1 MKHSSLSFQKTD
13 KTSPRWQHSD
23 MYMKE
28 QPDHKAVPGESGGVV
43 GNNTHRMAN
52 GVTGLSMGEDERDP
66 DVIPAQFVP
75 SNLDASETS
84 SNQWTDPYLLEK
96 FANHESR
103 PSNLLLKPMSG
114 TLPMPPNHHNHHHQ
128 LHSGTATTG
137 RGVTMMMTT
146 TASGTG
152 LNLQQQHPPTSKT
165 GLSPYFHSG
174 PYHPTQAT
182 TVAHGGRDSAMTTTT
197 NLVVQN
203 GAGGSGGDLD
213 INVNV
218 IKNMLLANRVPESCV

>member
-1 MKHSSLSFQKTD
+1 
-13 KTSPRWQHSD
+13 

-28 QPDHKAVPGESGGVV
+28 QPDHKGGVTGDSSV
-43 GNNTHRMAN
+43 GNHHRMAN

-75 SNLDASETS
+75 NNLDPSETS
-84 SNQWTDPYLLEK
+84 NNQWTDPYLLEK

-114 TLPMPPNHHNHHHQ
+114 TLPMPDRVHHHSHQ

-152 LNLQQQHPPTSKT
+152 LNLQQQPPTTKT

-174 PYHPTQAT
+174 PSYHPTQAT
-182 TVAHGGRDSAMTTTT
+182 TVAHGGRDSAMTNST